1 MHKTLWMVLSLIV
14 ITACSST
21 FPDWSISPPQDTSNL
36 FITTGSGNNLESAK
50 SNALE
55 QLSNRLIVDV
65 ANTTLTNNVKNAQN
79 QVTQSIESYGVLNS
93 EQFSFIN
100 ATVLKSQQVNGVVH
114 VLMQVDKKSVFDS
127 IHNYL
132 DIQVVPL
139 IMSNQDSAQIISN
152 GVLLWPQLTK
162 AEKYVSLLTQHNQD
176 KRSIKSQL
184 SNFKEHFI
192 NILSETDISLVVG
205 ATQAQHTSRRQSS
218 QLININDRLHLQYQS
233 LLTKKPNASNK
244 VEIIILG
251 PTISYFDQAPIH
263 AVKIEAQQVV
273 TFNKKIVVQ
282 RPITAFELGDNK
294 DSVMVAAQNN
304 FVNQLSLGSK

>member
-1 MHKTLWMVLSLIV
+1 MHKTLWMVFSLIL

-21 FPDWSISPPQDTSNL
+21 SPDWSTSPPQDTSNL
-36 FITTGSGNNLESAK
+36 FITSGSGDNIESAK

-55 QLSNRLIVDV
+55 QLSNRLIVNV
-65 ANTTLTNNVKNAQN
+65 SNTTLTNNIKNAQN
-79 QVTQSIESYGVLNS
+79 QVTQSIESYGVLSS

-176 KRSIKSQL
+176 KRFIKSQL

-218 QLININDRLHLQYQS
+218 QLIYINERLHLQYQS

-273 TFNKKIVVQ
+273 TFNKKIIVQ

-304 FVNQLSLGSK
+304 FVNQLSLGGK